1 MLALQCKNSYKCV
14 CILYELLAGFNFSP
28 LPFAFWNRWTRA
40 RSRLRQ
46 GQSVQP
52 ASPAPRLTIC
62 PGHWANILPRFWP
75 LLFAK
80 WTNTLSPRRYYY
92 ASTYAHQ
99 LNILI
104 FIFNFN
110 KWSPSLMILPI
121 WYFLSWGQGSIMILC
136 KVELIK
142 PENSNEHKF
151 TLSSLHP
158 QEAPDLLGG
167 GSPLCQAIVLRCPFP
182 FGVRHHHRSSQPGLP
197 DNFNCR

>member
-1 MLALQCKNSYKCV
+1 MDNPIQLRNALFAIRGVLAFVAFTEVRKTIELCIIHSYNFIVALQCKNSYQCV
-14 CILYELLAGFNFSP
+14 CILYKLLAGFNFSP

-62 PGHWANILPRFWP
+62 PGHWANILSCFWP

-121 WYFLSWGQGSIMILC
+121 LIL
-136 KVELIK
+136 I
-142 PENSNEHKF
+142 
-151 TLSSLHP
+151 
-158 QEAPDLLGG
+158 
-167 GSPLCQAIVLRCPFP
+167 LRSGINNDFM
-182 FGVRHHHRSSQPGLP
+182 
-197 DNFNCR
+197 